1 MVRELTFAEGER
13 MRKRVIALD
22 IGNVCLEIHPERCFA
37 ALGYRNAQEIPPE
50 ALFLA
55 SERFERGEVTPAEFL
70 SGFRRLTGTSLSDAE
85 LERAF
90 RSIIGPAVPGMAELV
105 AGLDARGFR
114 PVFFSDTSVTHLD
127 EVRRK
132 FPAAPAVPDGIY
144 SYEVHAKKPEKAMF
158 EAFEARFGVP
168 AFYFDDR
175 AELIEGALRH
185 GWNAHRFVSAE
196 EMNRILG

>member
-1 MVRELTFAEGER
+1 

-22 IGNVCLEIHPERCFA
+22 IGNVCLEIHPERCFG
-37 ALGYRNAQEIPPE
+37 ALGFRSVAEIPPE
-50 ALFLA
+50 VLFLA

-70 SGFRRLTGTSLSDAE
+70 AGFRKLTGTTFSDEE
-85 LERAF
+85 LDRAF

-105 AGLDARGFR
+105 AGLGARGFQ

-132 FPAAPAVPDGIY
+132 FPAEAAVPEGIY
-144 SYEVHAKKPEKAMF
+144 SCEVHAKKPEEAMF
-158 EAFEARFGVP
+158 RAFEARFGIP
-168 AFYFDDR
+168 EFYFDDR
-175 AELIEGALRH
+175 AELVEGARIH

-196 EMNRILG
+196 EMARILG

>member
-1 MVRELTFAEGER
+1 MP
-13 MRKRVIALD
+13 KRVIALD
-22 IGNVCLEIHPERCFA
+22 IGNVCLEIHPERCFG
-37 ALGYRNAQEIPPE
+37 ALGFRSVSDIPPE

-55 SERFERGEVTPAEFL
+55 GERFERGEVTPSEFL
-70 SGFRRLTGTSLSDAE
+70 AGFRKLTGTVLSDEE

-90 RSIIGPAVPGMAELV
+90 RSIIGPVVPGMAELV
-105 AGLDARGFR
+105 AGLAARGFR

-132 FPAAPAVPDGIY
+132 FPAEAAVPDGVY
-144 SYEVHAKKPEKAMF
+144 SCEVHAKKPEKAMF

-168 AFYFDDR
+168 EFYFDDR

-196 EMNRILG
+196 EMSRILG

>member
-1 MVRELTFAEGER
+1 
-13 MRKRVIALD
+13 MRKRIIALD
-22 IGNVCLEIHPERCFA
+22 IGNVCLEIHPERCFG
-37 ALGYRNAQEIPPE
+37 ALGFRSMAEIPPE
-50 ALFLA
+50 VLFLA
-55 SERFERGEVTPAEFL
+55 NERFERGEVTPAEFL
-70 SGFRRLTGTSLSDAE
+70 QEFRKLTGTVFPDEE

-90 RSIIGPAVPGMAELV
+90 RSIIGPAISGMAELV
-105 AGLDARGFR
+105 SGLEARGYR

-132 FPAAPAVPDGIY
+132 FPAEAAVPEGVY

-158 EAFEARFGVP
+158 ETFESRFGVP

-175 AELIEGALRH
+175 QELIEGAVRH

-196 EMNRILG
+196 EMSRLLG

>member
-1 MVRELTFAEGER
+1 MET
-13 MRKRVIALD
+13 KVIALD
-22 IGNVCLEIHPERCFA
+22 IGNVCLEIHPERCFG
-37 ALGYRNAQEIPPE
+37 ALGFRSAAEIPPE

-70 SGFRRLTGTSLSDAE
+70 REFRRLTATKLSDLE
-85 LERAF
+85 LEQAF
-90 RSIIGPAVPGMAELV
+90 RSIIGPVVPGMAELV
-105 AGLDARGFR
+105 AGLEARGYR

-132 FPAAPAVPDGIY
+132 FPSAFAVPEGVY

-158 EAFEARFGVP
+158 EAFESRYGVP

-175 AELIEGALRH
+175 RELIEGALRH

-196 EMNRILG
+196 EMSRLLG